1 MIRRRVKHPNQIVI
15 PQLRNS
21 RRLEACH
28 RGFCRTVM
36 MRAAM
41 GMGMVTVRVNQIAVR
56 VGFSTCRHWRWGMF
70 FFAIALVR
78 SLC

>member
-1 MIRRRVKHPNQIVI
+1 M
-15 PQLRNS
+15 
-21 RRLEACH
+21 
-28 RGFCRTVM
+28 M